1 MTRSPEVPAAVG
13 RPSLA
18 AVLLLVL
25 SGCGLTAVE
34 DARDEAR
41 MVARDAAAARAGA
54 SAEPGYVTVRRVDRP
69 WVGLVPIE
77 EEKGVLLPERL
88 LTEDAV
94 TLPLA
99 GADDDAVLAA
109 RIEAATDI
117 PVRFVGAARED
128 AGASFGATDLL
139 VPNGAVWTGPLDRLL
154 DAWTEAAGHEWRYAD
169 TGRIEIVRR
178 LTAVFRVNA
187 LAGTE
192 RHGASSSTQDQAGED
207 GSSSLSAQSIESET
221 VYDPWPEIE
230 AQLAGLVGEET
241 VVTVSP
247 ASASVTVSGAPAD
260 VRKVRGYLAWL
271 NREVLRPV
279 TLSVHLYAVRF
290 ERESEHGVDVSLSEM
305 LGSSASLAVAGDT
318 VSVIRSSDT
327 GGAVE
332 TLAAAVRAL
341 SRAGTVSRVLSADI
355 PSLNGKPAQFPG
367 AHQRGVPEGAQDHGR
382 RGRGPDRAGAGHG
395 VVGVRALLP
404 RAHHRPRRGAGETL
418 GESQGPSALH
428 HLHHGR
434 AHHPASGL
442 RRACGAGDAADRPRR
457 DPDGDRVQATGAR
470 FRTGREASTRTCPCR
485 WAGAARGLVRE
496 ERVLLIAADIGAP
509 LGISEVRG
517 VELDQGVP
525 LYRGDPLDQGV
536 PL

>member
-1 MTRSPEVPAAVG
+1 MIAWPAMRSHAAICS
-13 RPSLA
+13 SLA
-18 AVLLLVL
+18 LSASLAL

-41 MVARDAAAARAGA
+41 TVARDAVAARADA
-54 SAEPGYVTVRRVDRP
+54 SAELGYVTVRLLDRP
-69 WVGLVPIE
+69 WVGLAPIE
-77 EEKGVLLPERL
+77 EDNGTLPERL

-99 GADDDAVLAA
+99 GAHDDLVLAA
-109 RIEAATDI
+109 RIEAATGI

-128 AGASFGATDLL
+128 AGVSFAATDLL

-154 DAWTEAAGHEWRYAD
+154 DAWTEAAGREWRFDPDA
-169 TGRIEIVRR
+169 GRIEVVRR

-230 AQLAGLVGEET
+230 EQIAGLVEDET
-241 VVTVSP
+241 RVTVSP

-260 VRKVRGYLAWL
+260 VYKVRGYLAWL

-290 ERESEHGVDVSLSEM
+290 ERESDHGVDLSLSEM
-305 LGSSASLAVAGDT
+305 LDSSVGLAVAGDT
-318 VSVIRSSDT
+318 VSVIRPADAGSAGD
-327 GGAVE
+327 

-355 PSLNGKPAQFPG
+355 PSLNGKPAQFLELTNEAYLKELRTTAGEGVAQTELVPG
-367 AHQRGVPEGAQDHGR
+367 TVSSGFALSYLARIT
-382 RGRGPDRAGAGHG
+382 GPDE
-395 VVGVRALLP
+395 VLVRLSASL
-404 RAHHRPRRGAGETL
+404 RDRPRFTTFTTDGHTIQLPAYGGRAVQVTRKIAHGETL
-418 GESQGPSALH
+418 MVTGFSDRGAVSDRQGSIDAEIPLPAGGRSA
-428 HLHHGR
+428 R
-434 AHHPASGL
+434 
-442 RRACGAGDAADRPRR
+442 
-457 DPDGDRVQATGAR
+457 
-470 FRTGREASTRTCPCR
+470 
-485 WAGAARGLVRE
+485 LVRE
-496 ERVLLIAADIGAP
+496 ERVLLIAAEVGAP
-509 LGISEVRG
+509 LGITQVHG
-517 VELDQGVP
+517 VELDRGRP
-525 LYRGDPLDQGV
+525 LRRGDYP
-536 PL
+536 